1 MPSEQ
6 LLPCPFCGRIPKRVW
21 QFGWEAPPG
30 SIYCTIPL
38 WGVDHHCPS
47 AGHTKAEAIAA
58 WNTRSSPSG
67 DDVERVALALDPY
80 VSRSFLHE
88 AARAAIAAMP
98 APSDHAAER
107 TVVWPTNV
115 ELDAFRALPTEGKP

>member
-6 LLPCPFCGRIPKRVW
+6 LLPCPNPWCESELKPFVTDWSKCGPSTAFQAHCGGGIC
-21 QFGWEAPPG
+21 APEQP
-30 SIYCTIPL
+30 TE
-38 WGVDHHCPS
+38 
-47 AGHTKAEAIAA
+47 AEAIAA

-88 AARAAIAAMP
+88 AARAAIAAT

-115 ELDAFRALPTEGKP
+115 ELDAFSALPTEGKP